1 MNSLETTLSSGRE
14 LCPRGKR
21 SGEQSQSV
29 DKPDRRM
36 GRRPEQR
43 TVGHAIRKGLKQA
56 SIRER
61 FQAWLAVCLGEPTG
75 RTSQAGRAGLEGTH
89 STDTQHAKPH
99 NNTTQ
104 QTKKHVI
111 KAKN

>member
-1 MNSLETTLSSGRE
+1 MPPEVNGLENSPSRW
-14 LCPRGKR
+14 PN
-21 SGEQSQSV
+21 Q
-29 DKPDRRM
+29 RRM

-89 STDTQHAKPH
+89 STNTQHTKPH

-111 KAKN
+111 KGEN